1 MEKVEEFAQQKA
13 FFVFDLEFIG
23 DVRNLE
29 TCKIWEIAV
38 YCIHTRQWFD
48 RVVDPDPSMMT
59 FPPPP
64 IPEIPQLT
72 REFLSSENAHTW
84 EYIYQELV
92 YWIVA
97 NSQGRLPVFISHNT
111 FRADKPIIELE
122 CKRYGQL
129 VPLNWY
135 FFDSL
140 HYSRKMIKNANGNYS
155 LSGLHLQLFGT
166 PIKNAHRAKNDVEAC
181 IRIISHI
188 SMGSWNLNGP
198 IYPSYSTSLRS
209 IRWIGQKAEN
219 VLYSA
224 NIRSVEQLILYIRE
238 NGRKDFIF
246 SGMLY
251 TDSIQKS
258 LQTIMENKLPS
269 ENIKN
274 ISHMLQ
280 TYTTGTLNIQQNLK

>member
-1 MEKVEEFAQQKA
+1 MEKIEEFAQQKA
-13 FFVFDLEFIG
+13 YFVFDLEFIG

-29 TCKIWEIAV
+29 TCQIWEIAV
-38 YCIHTRQWFD
+38 YCVHTQQWFD
-48 RVVDPDPSMMT
+48 RVVDPDPNVKT

-72 REFLSSENAHTW
+72 RDFLSGQKAKTW
-84 EYIYQELV
+84 DCVYQQLV
-92 YWIVA
+92 YWILS
-97 NSQGRLPVFISHNT
+97 NSHGRLPIFISHNT

-122 CKRYGQL
+122 CKRYGHI
-129 VPLNWY
+129 VPLDWY

-155 LSGLHLQLFGT
+155 LSGLHSQLFGA
-166 PIKNAHRAKNDVEAC
+166 PIQNAHRARNDVEAC
-181 IRIISHI
+181 IRIINHI
-188 SMGSWNLNGP
+188 SMGAWNLTGP

-219 VLYSA
+219 VLYSV
-224 NIRSVEQLILYIRE
+224 NIRSVEQLILYIRA
-238 NGRKDFIF
+238 NGRKDYIF
-246 SGMLY
+246 SRMLY

-274 ISHMLQ
+274 ISQMLQ
-280 TYTTGTLNIQQNLK
+280 TYTIGTLNILQNLK